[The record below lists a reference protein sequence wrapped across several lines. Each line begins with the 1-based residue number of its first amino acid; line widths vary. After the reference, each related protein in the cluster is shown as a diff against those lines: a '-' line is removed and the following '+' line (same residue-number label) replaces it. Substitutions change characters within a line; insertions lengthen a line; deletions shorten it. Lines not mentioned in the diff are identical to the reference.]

1 MKYPEF
7 LRKGDL
13 IGVCAPSAGVGRK
26 LESFDRSLGTLRAE
40 GYRIRET
47 ASVRLDSDRG
57 GSAQTRGDELNTL
70 FADPEVKMVMAASGG
85 DFLDE
90 MLPYADFEQM
100 KRNPKW
106 LMGASDPTGLLFP
119 YTTICDVAT
128 LYGCNAGSYDL
139 PDSSGGT
146 QCASGAGSRQTQ
158 SDQPGVGNSGTGQ
171 DACRP
176 QDGQPGLES
185 SGTGQADHQ
194 PQNGQSEHW
203 SGLEDESR
211 YVRDNLRFLNGENPV
226 QETSERH
233 LGCAPFLAERIQFD
247 TPTVWKSNTGAIHT
261 TGRCIGGCIDVLK
274 DLIGTPYDGASLFV
288 DRYGEKDGIIWYFD
302 NFALSAEMLYRT
314 FLQMKYAGWFRFTK
328 AVLLGR
334 TLFEKSESGMTYD
347 EAVERAFGGV
357 GQKEMP
363 GPPQIPVIWEADI
376 GHTIPHMTMING
388 AILRLDYEGGRGTM
402 VYQEN

>member
-7 LRKGDL
+7 LKKGDL
-13 IGVCAPSAGVGRK
+13 IGICAPSAGIGRK
-26 LESFDRSLGTLRAE
+26 LESFDRSLGILRAE
-40 GYRIRET
+40 GYRIKET

-57 GSAQTRGDELNTL
+57 GSAQVRGNELNTL

-90 MLPYADFEQM
+90 MLPYVDFEQM

-139 PDSSGGT
+139 PDSAGM
-146 QCASGAGSRQTQ
+146 QCTPGSDGCQLQ
-158 SDQPGVGNSGTGQ
+158 DDQPAPGNSRTGQ
-171 DACRP
+171 DDR
-176 QDGQPGLES
+176 
-185 SGTGQADHQ
+185 Q
-194 PQNGQSEHW
+194 PQAIRTEHQT
-203 SGLEDESR
+203 GLADESR
-211 YVRDNLRFLNGENPV
+211 YLRDNLRFLKGENPV
-226 QETSERH
+226 QETSEKH

-347 EAVERAFGGV
+347 EAVEWAFGGV

-363 GPPQIPVIWEADI
+363 GSPQIPVIWEADI

>member
-57 GSAQTRGDELNTL
+57 GNAQTRGDELNEL

-139 PDSSGGT
+139 PDSAGM
-146 QCASGAGSRQTQ
+146 QCTPGSDGCQLQ
-158 SDQPGVGNSGTGQ
+158 DDQPAPGNSRTGQ
-171 DACRP
+171 DDR
-176 QDGQPGLES
+176 QPRAIRTEHQTGL
-185 SGTGQADHQ
+185 A
-194 PQNGQSEHW
+194 
-203 SGLEDESR
+203 DESR
-211 YVRDNLRFLNGENPV
+211 YLRDNLRFLKGENPV
-226 QETSERH
+226 QETSEKH

>member
-7 LRKGDL
+7 LKKGDL
-13 IGVCAPSAGVGRK
+13 IGICAPSAGIGRK

-57 GSAQTRGDELNTL
+57 GSAQVRGNELNAL

-139 PDSSGGT
+139 PDSAGM
-146 QCASGAGSRQTQ
+146 QCAPGSDGCQLQ
-158 SDQPGVGNSGTGQ
+158 DDQPAPGNSRTGQ
-171 DACRP
+171 DDRLP
-176 QDGQPGLES
+176 QTIRTEHQTGL
-185 SGTGQADHQ
+185 A
-194 PQNGQSEHW
+194 
-203 SGLEDESR
+203 DESR
-211 YVRDNLRFLNGENPV
+211 YLRDNLRFLKGENPV
-226 QETSERH
+226 QETSEKH

-357 GQKEMP
+357 GQKKMP
-363 GPPQIPVIWEADI
+363 WPPQIPVIWEADI

-402 VYQEN
+402 AYQEN

>member
-7 LRKGDL
+7 LKKGDL

-26 LESFDRSLGTLRAE
+26 LESFDRSLRTLRAE

-47 ASVRLDSDRG
+47 GSVRLDSERG
-57 GSAQTRGDELNTL
+57 GSAQVRGDELNAL

-139 PDSSGGT
+139 PDSAGT
-146 QCASGAGSRQTQ
+146 QCAPGSDGCQLQ
-158 SDQPGVGNSGTGQ
+158 DDQPAPGNSRTGQ
-171 DACRP
+171 DDR
-176 QDGQPGLES
+176 QPRAIRTEHQTGL
-185 SGTGQADHQ
+185 A
-194 PQNGQSEHW
+194 
-203 SGLEDESR
+203 DESR
-211 YVRDNLRFLNGENPV
+211 YLRDNLRFLKGENPV
-226 QETSERH
+226 QETSEKH

-347 EAVERAFGGV
+347 EAVEWAFGGV

>member
-1 MKYPEF
+1 MMKYPEF
-7 LRKGDL
+7 LKKGDL
-13 IGVCAPSAGVGRK
+13 IGICAPSAGIGRK
-26 LESFDRSLGTLRAE
+26 LESFDRSLGILRAE
-40 GYRIRET
+40 GYRIKET

-70 FADPEVKMVMAASGG
+70 FVDPEVKMVMAASGG

-139 PDSSGGT
+139 PDSAGM
-146 QCASGAGSRQTQ
+146 QCTPGSDGCQLQ
-158 SDQPGVGNSGTGQ
+158 DDQPAPGNSRTGQ
-171 DACRP
+171 DDR
-176 QDGQPGLES
+176 
-185 SGTGQADHQ
+185 Q
-194 PQNGQSEHW
+194 PQAIRTEHQT
-203 SGLEDESR
+203 GLADESR
-211 YVRDNLRFLNGENPV
+211 YLRDNLRFLKGENPV
-226 QETSERH
+226 QETSEKH

-347 EAVERAFGGV
+347 EAVEWAFGGV

-363 GPPQIPVIWEADI
+363 GSPQIPVIWEADI

>member
-57 GSAQTRGDELNTL
+57 GNAQTRGDELNEL

-139 PDSSGGT
+139 PDSAGM
-146 QCASGAGSRQTQ
+146 QCTPGSDGCQLQ
-158 SDQPGVGNSGTGQ
+158 DDQPAPGNSRTGQ
-171 DACRP
+171 DDR
-176 QDGQPGLES
+176 QPRAIRTEHQTGL
-185 SGTGQADHQ
+185 A
-194 PQNGQSEHW
+194 
-203 SGLEDESR
+203 DESR
-211 YVRDNLRFLNGENPV
+211 YLWDNLRFLKGENPV
-226 QETSERH
+226 QETSEKH

-347 EAVERAFGGV
+347 EAVEWAFGGV

>member
-57 GSAQTRGDELNTL
+57 GNAQTRGDELNEL

-139 PDSSGGT
+139 PDSAGM
-146 QCASGAGSRQTQ
+146 QCTPGSDGCQLQ
-158 SDQPGVGNSGTGQ
+158 DDQPAPGNSRTGQ
-171 DACRP
+171 DDR
-176 QDGQPGLES
+176 QPRAIRTEHQTGL
-185 SGTGQADHQ
+185 A
-194 PQNGQSEHW
+194 
-203 SGLEDESR
+203 DESR
-211 YVRDNLRFLNGENPV
+211 YLRDNLRFLKGENPV
-226 QETSERH
+226 QETSEKH

-347 EAVERAFGGV
+347 EAVERAFGGA

-388 AILRLDYEGGRGTM
+388 AILRLDYEVGRGTL

>member
-7 LRKGDL
+7 LKKGDL
-13 IGVCAPSAGVGRK
+13 IGICAPSAGIGRK

-57 GSAQTRGDELNTL
+57 GSAQVRGNELNAL
-70 FADPEVKMVMAASGG
+70 FTDPEVKMVMAASGG

-139 PDSSGGT
+139 PDSAGM
-146 QCASGAGSRQTQ
+146 QCAPGSDGCQLQ
-158 SDQPGVGNSGTGQ
+158 DDQPAPGNSRTGQ
-171 DACRP
+171 DDR
-176 QDGQPGLES
+176 QPRAIRTEHQTGL
-185 SGTGQADHQ
+185 A
-194 PQNGQSEHW
+194 
-203 SGLEDESR
+203 DESR
-211 YVRDNLRFLNGENPV
+211 YLRDNLRFLKGENPV
-226 QETSERH
+226 QETSEKH

>member
-57 GSAQTRGDELNTL
+57 GNAQTRGDELNEL

-139 PDSSGGT
+139 PDSAGM
-146 QCASGAGSRQTQ
+146 QCTPGSDGCQLQ
-158 SDQPGVGNSGTGQ
+158 DDQPAPGNSRTGQ
-171 DACRP
+171 DDR
-176 QDGQPGLES
+176 QPRAIRTEHQTGL
-185 SGTGQADHQ
+185 A
-194 PQNGQSEHW
+194 
-203 SGLEDESR
+203 DESR
-211 YVRDNLRFLNGENPV
+211 YLRDNLRFLKGENPV
-226 QETSERH
+226 QETSEKH

-274 DLIGTPYDGASLFV
+274 DFIGTPYDGASLFV

-347 EAVERAFGGV
+347 EAVERAFGGA

-388 AILRLDYEGGRGTM
+388 AILRLDYEGGRGTL

>member
-1 MKYPEF
+1 MMKYPEF
-7 LRKGDL
+7 LKKGDL
-13 IGVCAPSAGVGRK
+13 IGICAPSAGIGRK
-26 LESFDRSLGTLRAE
+26 LESFDRSLGILRAE
-40 GYRIRET
+40 GYRIKET

-57 GSAQTRGDELNTL
+57 GSAQVRGNELNTL

-139 PDSSGGT
+139 PDSAGM
-146 QCASGAGSRQTQ
+146 QCTPGSDGCQLQ
-158 SDQPGVGNSGTGQ
+158 DDQPAPGNSRTGQ
-171 DACRP
+171 DDR
-176 QDGQPGLES
+176 
-185 SGTGQADHQ
+185 Q
-194 PQNGQSEHW
+194 PQAIRTEHQT
-203 SGLEDESR
+203 GLADESR
-211 YVRDNLRFLNGENPV
+211 YLRDNLRFLKGENPV
-226 QETSERH
+226 QETSEKH

-347 EAVERAFGGV
+347 EAVEWAFGGV

-363 GPPQIPVIWEADI
+363 GSPQIPVIWEADI

>member
-7 LRKGDL
+7 LKKGDL
-13 IGVCAPSAGVGRK
+13 IGICAPSAGIGRK
-26 LESFDRSLGTLRAE
+26 LESFDRSLGILRAE

-57 GSAQTRGDELNTL
+57 GSAQVRGNELNAL

-139 PDSSGGT
+139 PDSAGM
-146 QCASGAGSRQTQ
+146 QCAPGSDGCQLQ
-158 SDQPGVGNSGTGQ
+158 DDQPAPGNSRTGQ
-171 DACRP
+171 DDR
-176 QDGQPGLES
+176 QPRAIRTEHQTGL
-185 SGTGQADHQ
+185 A
-194 PQNGQSEHW
+194 
-203 SGLEDESR
+203 DESR
-211 YVRDNLRFLNGENPV
+211 YLRDNLRFLKGENPV
-226 QETSERH
+226 QETSEKH

-402 VYQEN
+402 AYQEN

>member
-57 GSAQTRGDELNTL
+57 GSAQVRGNELNAL
-70 FADPEVKMVMAASGG
+70 FTDPEVKMVMAASGG

-139 PDSSGGT
+139 PDSAGM
-146 QCASGAGSRQTQ
+146 QCAPGSDGCQLQ
-158 SDQPGVGNSGTGQ
+158 DDQPAPGNSRTGQ
-171 DACRP
+171 DDR
-176 QDGQPGLES
+176 QPRAIRTEHQTGL
-185 SGTGQADHQ
+185 A
-194 PQNGQSEHW
+194 
-203 SGLEDESR
+203 DESR
-211 YVRDNLRFLNGENPV
+211 YLRDNLRFLKGENPV
-226 QETSERH
+226 QETSEKH

-388 AILRLDYEGGRGTM
+388 AILRLDYEGGRGTL

>member
-57 GSAQTRGDELNTL
+57 GNAQTRGDELNEL

-139 PDSSGGT
+139 PDSAGM
-146 QCASGAGSRQTQ
+146 QCTPGSDGCQLQ
-158 SDQPGVGNSGTGQ
+158 DDQPAPGNSRTGQ
-171 DACRP
+171 DDR
-176 QDGQPGLES
+176 QPRAIRTEHQTGL
-185 SGTGQADHQ
+185 A
-194 PQNGQSEHW
+194 
-203 SGLEDESR
+203 DESR
-211 YVRDNLRFLNGENPV
+211 YLRDNLRFLKGENPV
-226 QETSERH
+226 QETSEKH

-363 GPPQIPVIWEADI
+363 WPPKIPVIWEADI

-402 VYQEN
+402 AYQEN

>member
-57 GSAQTRGDELNTL
+57 GNAQTRGDELNEL

-139 PDSSGGT
+139 PDSAGM
-146 QCASGAGSRQTQ
+146 QCTPGSDGCQLQ
-158 SDQPGVGNSGTGQ
+158 DDQPAPGNSRTGQ
-171 DACRP
+171 DDR
-176 QDGQPGLES
+176 QPRAIRTEHQTGL
-185 SGTGQADHQ
+185 A
-194 PQNGQSEHW
+194 
-203 SGLEDESR
+203 DESR
-211 YVRDNLRFLNGENPV
+211 YLRDNLRFLKGENPV
-226 QETSERH
+226 QETSEKH

-347 EAVERAFGGV
+347 EAVERAFGGA

-388 AILRLDYEGGRGTM
+388 AILRLDYEGGRGTL

>member
-57 GSAQTRGDELNTL
+57 GSAQVRGNELNAL
-70 FADPEVKMVMAASGG
+70 FTDPEVKMVMAASGG

-139 PDSSGGT
+139 PDSAGM
-146 QCASGAGSRQTQ
+146 QCTPGSDGCQLQ
-158 SDQPGVGNSGTGQ
+158 DDQPAPGNSRTGQ
-171 DACRP
+171 DDR
-176 QDGQPGLES
+176 QPRAIRTEHQTGL
-185 SGTGQADHQ
+185 A
-194 PQNGQSEHW
+194 
-203 SGLEDESR
+203 DESR
-211 YVRDNLRFLNGENPV
+211 YLRDNLRFLKGENPV
-226 QETSERH
+226 QETSEKH

-388 AILRLDYEGGRGTM
+388 AILRLDYEGGRGTL

>member
-1 MKYPEF
+1 MMKYPEF
-7 LRKGDL
+7 LMKGDL
-13 IGVCAPSAGVGRK
+13 IGICAPSAGIGRK

-57 GSAQTRGDELNTL
+57 GSAQVRGNELNAL

-139 PDSSGGT
+139 PDSAGT
-146 QCASGAGSRQTQ
+146 QCAPGSDGCQLQ
-158 SDQPGVGNSGTGQ
+158 DDQPAPGNSRTGQ
-171 DACRP
+171 DDR
-176 QDGQPGLES
+176 QPRAIRTEHQTGL
-185 SGTGQADHQ
+185 A
-194 PQNGQSEHW
+194 
-203 SGLEDESR
+203 DESR
-211 YVRDNLRFLNGENPV
+211 YLRDNLRFLKGENPV
-226 QETSERH
+226 QETSEKH

-347 EAVERAFGGV
+347 EAVEWAFGGV

-363 GPPQIPVIWEADI
+363 GPPQIPGIWEADI

>member
-57 GSAQTRGDELNTL
+57 GNAQTRGDELNEL

-139 PDSSGGT
+139 PDSAGM
-146 QCASGAGSRQTQ
+146 QCTPGSDGCQLQ
-158 SDQPGVGNSGTGQ
+158 DDQPAPGNSRTGQ
-171 DACRP
+171 DDR
-176 QDGQPGLES
+176 QPRAIRTEHQTGL
-185 SGTGQADHQ
+185 A
-194 PQNGQSEHW
+194 
-203 SGLEDESR
+203 DESR
-211 YVRDNLRFLNGENPV
+211 YLWDNLRFLKGENPV
-226 QETSERH
+226 QETSEKH

>member
-7 LRKGDL
+7 LKKGDL
-13 IGVCAPSAGVGRK
+13 IGICAPSAGIGRK
-26 LESFDRSLGTLRAE
+26 LESFDRSLGILRAE

-57 GSAQTRGDELNTL
+57 GSAQVRGNELNAL

-139 PDSSGGT
+139 PDSAGM
-146 QCASGAGSRQTQ
+146 QCAPGSDGCQLQ
-158 SDQPGVGNSGTGQ
+158 DDQPAPGNSRTGQ
-171 DACRP
+171 DDR
-176 QDGQPGLES
+176 QPRAIRTEHQTGL
-185 SGTGQADHQ
+185 A
-194 PQNGQSEHW
+194 
-203 SGLEDESR
+203 DESR
-211 YVRDNLRFLNGENPV
+211 YLRDNLRFLKGENPV
-226 QETSERH
+226 QETSEKH

-363 GPPQIPVIWEADI
+363 WPPQIPVIWEADI

-402 VYQEN
+402 AYQEN

>member
-1 MKYPEF
+1 MMKYPEF
-7 LRKGDL
+7 LKKGDL
-13 IGVCAPSAGVGRK
+13 IGICAPSAGIGRK
-26 LESFDRSLGTLRAE
+26 LESFDRSLGILRAE
-40 GYRIRET
+40 GYRIKET

-57 GSAQTRGDELNTL
+57 GSAQVRGNELNTL

-90 MLPYADFEQM
+90 MLPYVDFEQM

-139 PDSSGGT
+139 PDSAGM
-146 QCASGAGSRQTQ
+146 QCTPGSDGCQLQ
-158 SDQPGVGNSGTGQ
+158 DDQPAPGNSRTGQ
-171 DACRP
+171 DDR
-176 QDGQPGLES
+176 
-185 SGTGQADHQ
+185 Q
-194 PQNGQSEHW
+194 PQAIRTEHQT
-203 SGLEDESR
+203 GLADESR
-211 YVRDNLRFLNGENPV
+211 YLRDNLRFLKGENPV
-226 QETSERH
+226 QETSEKH

-347 EAVERAFGGV
+347 EAVEWAFGGV

-363 GPPQIPVIWEADI
+363 GSPQIPVIWEADI

>member
-7 LRKGDL
+7 LKKGDL
-13 IGVCAPSAGVGRK
+13 IGICAPSAGIGRK
-26 LESFDRSLGTLRAE
+26 LESFDRSLGILRAE

-57 GSAQTRGDELNTL
+57 GSAQVRGNELNAL

-139 PDSSGGT
+139 PDSAGM
-146 QCASGAGSRQTQ
+146 QCAPGSDGCQLQ
-158 SDQPGVGNSGTGQ
+158 DDQPAPGNSRTGQ
-171 DACRP
+171 DDR
-176 QDGQPGLES
+176 QPRAIRTEHQTGL
-185 SGTGQADHQ
+185 A
-194 PQNGQSEHW
+194 
-203 SGLEDESR
+203 DESM
-211 YVRDNLRFLNGENPV
+211 YLRDNLRFLKGENPV
-226 QETSERH
+226 QETSEKH
-233 LGCAPFLAERIQFD
+233 LGCAPFLAERIKFD

-363 GPPQIPVIWEADI
+363 WPPQIPVIWEADI

-402 VYQEN
+402 AYQEN

>member
-7 LRKGDL
+7 LKKGDL
-13 IGVCAPSAGVGRK
+13 IGICAPSAGIGRK

-57 GSAQTRGDELNTL
+57 GSAQVRGNELNAL

-139 PDSSGGT
+139 PDSTGM
-146 QCASGAGSRQTQ
+146 QCAPGPDGCQLQ
-158 SDQPGVGNSGTGQ
+158 DDQPAPGNSRTGQ
-171 DACRP
+171 DDR
-176 QDGQPGLES
+176 QPRAIRTEHQTGL
-185 SGTGQADHQ
+185 A
-194 PQNGQSEHW
+194 
-203 SGLEDESR
+203 DESM
-211 YVRDNLRFLNGENPV
+211 YLRDNLRFLKGENPV
-226 QETSERH
+226 QETSEKH
-233 LGCAPFLAERIQFD
+233 LGCAPFLAERIKFD
-247 TPTVWKSNTGAIHT
+247 TPTVWK
-261 TGRCIGGCIDVLK
+261 
-274 DLIGTPYDGASLFV
+274 
-288 DRYGEKDGIIWYFD
+288 EKDGIIWYFD

-347 EAVERAFGGV
+347 EAVERAFGGA

-363 GPPQIPVIWEADI
+363 WPPQIPVIWEADI

-402 VYQEN
+402 TYQEN

>member
-7 LRKGDL
+7 LKKGDL
-13 IGVCAPSAGVGRK
+13 IGICAPSAGIGRK

-57 GSAQTRGDELNTL
+57 GSAQVRGNELNAL
-70 FADPEVKMVMAASGG
+70 FTDPEVKMVMAASGG

-139 PDSSGGT
+139 PDSAGM
-146 QCASGAGSRQTQ
+146 QCAPGSDGCQMQ
-158 SDQPGVGNSGTGQ
+158 DDQPAPGNSRTGQ
-171 DACRP
+171 DDR
-176 QDGQPGLES
+176 QPRAIRTEHQTGL
-185 SGTGQADHQ
+185 A
-194 PQNGQSEHW
+194 
-203 SGLEDESR
+203 DESR
-211 YVRDNLRFLNGENPV
+211 YMRDNLRFLKGENPV
-226 QETSERH
+226 QETSEKH

-314 FLQMKYAGWFRFTK
+314 FLQMKYAGWFRFTR

-347 EAVERAFGGV
+347 EAVERAFGGA

-363 GPPQIPVIWEADI
+363 GRPQIPVIWEADI

-388 AILRLDYEGGRGTM
+388 AILRLDYEGGRGTLA
-402 VYQEN
+402 YQEN

>member
-7 LRKGDL
+7 LKKGDL

-26 LESFDRSLGTLRAE
+26 LESFDRSLRTLRAE

-47 ASVRLDSDRG
+47 GSVRLDSERG
-57 GSAQTRGDELNTL
+57 GSAQVRGDELNAL

-139 PDSSGGT
+139 PDGSDT
-146 QCASGAGSRQTQ
+146 QCAPGA
-158 SDQPGVGNSGTGQ
+158 
-171 DACRP
+171 
-176 QDGQPGLES
+176 
-185 SGTGQADHQ
+185 
-194 PQNGQSEHW
+194 
-203 SGLEDESR
+203 DESR
-211 YVRDNLRFLNGENPV
+211 YLQDNLRFLKGENPV
-226 QETSERH
+226 QETSEKH
-233 LGCAPFLAERIQFD
+233 LGCAPFLAEKIQFD
-247 TPTVWKSNTGAIHT
+247 TPTIWKSNIGAVHT

-274 DLIGTPYDGASLFV
+274 DLIGTPCDGASLFV
-288 DRYGEKDGIIWYFD
+288 NRYGEKDGIIWYFD

-314 FLQMKYAGWFRFTK
+314 FLQMKYAGWFRCTK
-328 AVLLGR
+328 VVLLGR

-347 EAVERAFGGV
+347 EAVERAFGGA
-357 GQKEMP
+357 GQEKLP
-363 GPPQIPVIWEADI
+363 GQPQIPVIWEMDI

-388 AILRLDYEGGRGTM
+388 AILRLDYEGGRGTLAF
-402 VYQEN
+402 QEN

>member
-7 LRKGDL
+7 LKKGDL
-13 IGVCAPSAGVGRK
+13 IGICAPSAGIGRK
-26 LESFDRSLGTLRAE
+26 LESFDRSLGILRAE
-40 GYRIRET
+40 GYRIKET

-57 GSAQTRGDELNTL
+57 GSAQVRGNELNTL

-139 PDSSGGT
+139 PDSAGM
-146 QCASGAGSRQTQ
+146 QCTPGSDGCQLQ
-158 SDQPGVGNSGTGQ
+158 DDQPAPGNSRTGQ
-171 DACRP
+171 DDR
-176 QDGQPGLES
+176 
-185 SGTGQADHQ
+185 Q
-194 PQNGQSEHW
+194 PQAIRTEHQT
-203 SGLEDESR
+203 GLADESR
-211 YVRDNLRFLNGENPV
+211 YLRDNLRFLKGENPV
-226 QETSERH
+226 QETSEKH

-347 EAVERAFGGV
+347 EAVEWAFGGV

-363 GPPQIPVIWEADI
+363 GSPQIPVIWEADI

>member
-7 LRKGDL
+7 LKKGDL
-13 IGVCAPSAGVGRK
+13 IGICAPSAGIGRK
-26 LESFDRSLGTLRAE
+26 LESFDRSLGILRAE
-40 GYRIRET
+40 GYRIKET

-70 FADPEVKMVMAASGG
+70 FVDPEVKMVMAASGG

-139 PDSSGGT
+139 PDSAGM
-146 QCASGAGSRQTQ
+146 QCTPGSDGCQLQ
-158 SDQPGVGNSGTGQ
+158 DDQPAPGNSRTGQ
-171 DACRP
+171 DDR
-176 QDGQPGLES
+176 
-185 SGTGQADHQ
+185 Q
-194 PQNGQSEHW
+194 PQAIRTEHQT
-203 SGLEDESR
+203 GLADESR
-211 YVRDNLRFLNGENPV
+211 YLRDNLRFLKGENPV
-226 QETSERH
+226 QETSEKH

-347 EAVERAFGGV
+347 EAVEWAFGGV

-363 GPPQIPVIWEADI
+363 GSPQIPVIWEADI

>member
-57 GSAQTRGDELNTL
+57 GNAQTRGDELNEL

-90 MLPYADFEQM
+90 MLPYAVFEQM

-139 PDSSGGT
+139 PDSAGM
-146 QCASGAGSRQTQ
+146 QCTPGSDGCQLQ
-158 SDQPGVGNSGTGQ
+158 DDQPAPGNSRTGQ
-171 DACRP
+171 DDR
-176 QDGQPGLES
+176 QPRAIRTEHQTGL
-185 SGTGQADHQ
+185 A
-194 PQNGQSEHW
+194 
-203 SGLEDESR
+203 DESR
-211 YVRDNLRFLNGENPV
+211 YLRDNLRFLKGENPV
-226 QETSERH
+226 QETSEKH

-247 TPTVWKSNTGAIHT
+247 TPTVWKSNTGASHT

-347 EAVERAFGGV
+347 EAVERAFGGA

-388 AILRLDYEGGRGTM
+388 AILRLDYEGGRGTL

>member
-7 LRKGDL
+7 LKKGDL
-13 IGVCAPSAGVGRK
+13 IGICAPSAGIGRK

-57 GSAQTRGDELNTL
+57 GSAQVRGNELNAL

-139 PDSSGGT
+139 PDSTGM
-146 QCASGAGSRQTQ
+146 QCAPGPDGCQLQ
-158 SDQPGVGNSGTGQ
+158 DDQPAPGNSRTGQ
-171 DACRP
+171 DDR
-176 QDGQPGLES
+176 QPRAIRTEHQTGL
-185 SGTGQADHQ
+185 A
-194 PQNGQSEHW
+194 
-203 SGLEDESR
+203 DESR
-211 YVRDNLRFLNGENPV
+211 YLRDNLRFLKGENPV
-226 QETSERH
+226 QETSEKH
-233 LGCAPFLAERIQFD
+233 LGCAPFLAERIKFD

-347 EAVERAFGGV
+347 EAVERAFGGA

-363 GPPQIPVIWEADI
+363 WPPQIPVIWEADI

-402 VYQEN
+402 TYQEN

>member
-7 LRKGDL
+7 LKKGDL
-13 IGVCAPSAGVGRK
+13 IGICAPSAGIGRK

-57 GSAQTRGDELNTL
+57 GSAQVRGNELNAL

-139 PDSSGGT
+139 PDSTGM
-146 QCASGAGSRQTQ
+146 QCAPGPDGCQLQ
-158 SDQPGVGNSGTGQ
+158 DDQPAPGNSRTGQ
-171 DACRP
+171 DDR
-176 QDGQPGLES
+176 QPRAIRTEHQTGL
-185 SGTGQADHQ
+185 A
-194 PQNGQSEHW
+194 
-203 SGLEDESR
+203 DESM
-211 YVRDNLRFLNGENPV
+211 YLRDNLRFLKGENPV
-226 QETSERH
+226 QETSEKH
-233 LGCAPFLAERIQFD
+233 LGCAPFLAERIKFD

-363 GPPQIPVIWEADI
+363 WPPQIPVIWEADI

-402 VYQEN
+402 AYQEK

>member
-57 GSAQTRGDELNTL
+57 GNAQTRGDELNEL

-139 PDSSGGT
+139 PDSAGM
-146 QCASGAGSRQTQ
+146 QCTPGSDGCQLQ
-158 SDQPGVGNSGTGQ
+158 DDQPAPGNSRTGQ
-171 DACRP
+171 DDR
-176 QDGQPGLES
+176 QPRAIRTEHQTGL
-185 SGTGQADHQ
+185 A
-194 PQNGQSEHW
+194 
-203 SGLEDESR
+203 DESR
-211 YVRDNLRFLNGENPV
+211 YLRDNLRFLKGENPV
-226 QETSERH
+226 QETSEKH

-347 EAVERAFGGV
+347 EAVEWAFGGV